1 MSERIDAMRQ
11 FIEQF
16 PDNPFPRY
24 ALAMELKSSGQ
35 LEAAA
40 AALSDLAAR
49 APDYVATYLQW
60 GMILED
66 LGQVENARASYARG
80 IEAAEAAGNAHA
92 LGELRAALDALD

>member
-1 MSERIDAMRQ
+1 MSERIEAMRQ

-35 LEAAA
+35 LEEAA
-40 AALSDLAAR
+40 AALADLATR
-49 APDYVATYLQW
+49 APEYVATYLQW

-66 LGQVENARASYARG
+66 LGQVEEARSSYTRG

-92 LGELRAALDALD
+92 LSELRAALDALD

>member
-1 MSERIDAMRQ
+1 MSERIEAMRQ

-40 AALSDLAAR
+40 AALADLATR
-49 APDYVATYLQW
+49 APEYVATYLQW
-60 GMILED
+60 GMILEE
-66 LGQVENARASYARG
+66 LGQVENARTSFERG

-92 LGELRAALDALD
+92 LSELRAALDALD